1 MSVPEHDSFRAVNVE
16 DLPWRPSTMASGV
29 FVKDIAVTD
38 GWEMQL
44 VRFEPGLGFQ
54 LTLTSAQSSC
64 SFSRASLFRRD
75 GGWARDGRVSPAPA
89 RSTMTCIRTQGASL
103 SSSTARETC
112 HDAAPDSQ
120 RCALRIHRRSC
131 ARGLAS
137 MPIQIPADLTI
148 VTLRS
153 SGRELTQRWTD
164 AYARSVLQGASD
176 LLHARADIEF
186 RLGTCERVVEEMPSG
201 AQADTID
208 DAGYHYL
215 AAAHGAGNGIRAL
228 LVDRVS
234 RAELGGQARQQTRV
248 CLITYGADLG
258 ATSRMFA
265 HELGHLL
272 ALPHVDGAR
281 RSGPGQE

>member
-1 MSVPEHDSFRAVNVE
+1 
-16 DLPWRPSTMASGV
+16 
-29 FVKDIAVTD
+29 
-38 GWEMQL
+38 
-44 VRFEPGLGFQ
+44 
-54 LTLTSAQSSC
+54 
-64 SFSRASLFRRD
+64 
-75 GGWARDGRVSPAPA
+75 
-89 RSTMTCIRTQGASL
+89 
-103 SSSTARETC
+103 
-112 HDAAPDSQ
+112 
-120 RCALRIHRRSC
+120 
-131 ARGLAS
+131 

-153 SGRELTQRWTD
+153 SGHELTQRWTD

-281 RSGPGQE
+281 RSGPGQEREIAAWMRSLMYSGALNPAAELTAAQVRLARSSALARRFGGR